1 MWHLVATLGHLK
13 PTKSRTTP
21 KMALSRTLR
30 ITKTTIF
37 AISTD
42 KEQR

>member
-1 MWHLVATLGHLK
+1 MPHWGISNQL
-13 PTKSRTTP
+13 KSRTTP
-21 KMALSRTLR
+21 KMALSHALR